1 MGRTLFITLGCS
13 FVEIVAPQHSSSYH
27 PLLFWRIAFHGVSKS
42 CFKLTIGQAESIL
55 DPRALSLTVRPWA
68 RVREIAEGPISIS
81 NAVLSGEVFKLKT
94 SVFVKR

>member
-1 MGRTLFITLGCS
+1 LQFCRNRRASTFLF
-13 FVEIVAPQHSSSYH
+13 VASLAVLEDS
-27 PLLFWRIAFHGVSKS
+27 LHGVSKS

-68 RVREIAEGPISIS
+68 RAREIAEGPVSIS